1 VEAVVVTEVSDVI
14 REQVIRRVI
23 VEESKTVAQ
32 LLLEL
37 DISKDHVV
45 LVNGER
51 VALDFVLKESDRVAI
66 LPKIAGG

>member
-1 VEAVVVTEVSDVI
+1 MVTKVSGVI

-23 VEESKTVAQ
+23 VEESKTVAE

-37 DISKDHVV
+37 SISKDHVV

-51 VALDFVLKESDRVAI
+51 VALDFVLKEFDHVAI

>member
-1 VEAVVVTEVSDVI
+1 MVTKVSGVI
-14 REQVIRRVI
+14 RELVIRRVI
-23 VEESKTVAQ
+23 VEESKTVAE

-37 DISKDHVV
+37 SISKDHVV

-51 VALDFVLKESDRVAI
+51 VALDFVLNEFDHVAI